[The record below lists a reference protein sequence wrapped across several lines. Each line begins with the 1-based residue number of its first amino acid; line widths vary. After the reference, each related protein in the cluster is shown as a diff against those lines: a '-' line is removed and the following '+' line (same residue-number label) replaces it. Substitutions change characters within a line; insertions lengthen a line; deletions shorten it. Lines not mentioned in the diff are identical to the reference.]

1 MKFLSAYKLL
11 ESTGEYEI
19 VAPTE
24 NRVDESID
32 EKIIVAN
39 VYIKHDTVK
48 TADMSTKEG
57 RRTYHMLHRSYGL
70 SEADEK
76 GTMMGGR
83 TVGMFHKSGD
93 VEVTRAWTW
102 IDVKSIQEEL
112 SKYGIIV
119 TEQHGQAKVTKDVD
133 DAPVADWGHDGA
145 YGENSNSVFYFTTT
159 SERNWMIKFSG
170 SGEVW
175 RKFVD
180 TFDSREYDSEEELI
194 KNQLDLIIRNNI
206 PSYPGSNSDD
216 YQVEIT
222 FK

>member
-19 VAPTE
+19 IAPTE
-24 NRVDESID
+24 KRVNESVDE
-32 EKIIVAN
+32 KVVVAN

-48 TADMSTKEG
+48 IADMTTKEG

-70 SEADEK
+70 DESNDN

-83 TVGMFHKSGD
+83 TVGMFHKKGD

-102 IDVKSIQEEL
+102 IDVKAIQEEL
-112 SKYGIIV
+112 SKYGITV

-133 DAPVADWGHDGA
+133 DEPVADWGHDGA
-145 YGENSNSVFYFTTT
+145 YGENSNSIFYFTTT

-180 TFDSREYDSEEELI
+180 SFDSREYDDEEKLI
-194 KNQLDLIIRNNI
+194 ENRLDNLIRGHI
-206 PSYPGSNSDD
+206 PSYSGNTEN
-216 YQVEIT
+216 YQVEIS

>member
-1 MKFLSAYKLL
+1 MNFLSAYKLL
-11 ESTGEYEI
+11 ESTGEYKI
-19 VAPTE
+19 IAPAE
-24 NRVDESID
+24 KRVDESVD
-32 EKIIVAN
+32 EKVVVAT

-48 TADMSTKEG
+48 VADMSTKEG

-70 SEADEK
+70 DESGDQ

-83 TVGMFHKSGD
+83 TVGMFHKKGD
-93 VEVTRAWTW
+93 VEVNRAWTW
-102 IDVKSIQEEL
+102 IDVKAIQEEL
-112 SKYGIIV
+112 SKYGITV

-133 DAPVADWGHDGA
+133 DAPVADWSHDGA

-159 SERNWMIKFSG
+159 SVRNWMIKFSG

-180 TFDSREYDSEEELI
+180 TFDSREYDDEEALI
-194 KNQLDLIIRNNI
+194 ENQLDNLIRNHI
-206 PSYPGSNSDD
+206 PSYSGNTEN
-216 YQVEIT
+216 YQVDIS

>member
-19 VAPTE
+19 IAPAE
-24 NRVDESID
+24 KRVDESID
-32 EKIIVAN
+32 EKVVVAT

-48 TADMSTKEG
+48 VADMSTKEG

-70 SEADEK
+70 DES
-76 GTMMGGR
+76 GDQETMMGGR
-83 TVGMFHKSGD
+83 TVGMFHKKGD

-102 IDVKSIQEEL
+102 IDVKAIQEEL
-112 SKYGIIV
+112 SKYGITV

-133 DAPVADWGHDGA
+133 DEPIADWGHDGA

-180 TFDSREYDSEEELI
+180 TFDSREYDNEEDLI
-194 KNQLDLIIRNNI
+194 ENQLDNLIRGHI
-206 PSYPGSNSDD
+206 PSYSGNTEH
-216 YQVEIT
+216 YQVEIS

>member
-19 VAPTE
+19 IAPAE
-24 NRVDESID
+24 KRVDESVD
-32 EKIIVAN
+32 EKVVVAT

-48 TADMSTKEG
+48 VADMSTKEG

-70 SEADEK
+70 DESGDQ

-83 TVGMFHKSGD
+83 TVGMFHKKGD
-93 VEVTRAWTW
+93 VEVNRAWTW
-102 IDVKSIQEEL
+102 IDVKAIQEEL
-112 SKYGIIV
+112 SKYGITV

-180 TFDSREYDSEEELI
+180 TFDSREYDDEEALI
-194 KNQLDLIIRNNI
+194 ENQLDNLIRNHI
-206 PSYPGSNSDD
+206 PSYSGNTEN
-216 YQVEIT
+216 YQVEIS

>member
-19 VAPTE
+19 IAPAE
-24 NRVDESID
+24 KRVDESLD

-48 TADMSTKEG
+48 VADMSTKEG

-70 SEADEK
+70 DESGDH

-83 TVGMFHKSGD
+83 TVGMFHKKGD
-93 VEVTRAWTW
+93 VEVNKSWTW
-102 IDVKSIQEEL
+102 IDVRAIQEEL
-112 SKYGIIV
+112 NKFGIIV

-133 DAPVADWGHDGA
+133 DEAIADWGHDGA

-170 SGEVW
+170 SVEVW

-194 KNQLDLIIRNNI
+194 KNQLDNLIREHI
-206 PSYPGSNSDD
+206 PSYSGNTEN

>member
-19 VAPTE
+19 IAPAE
-24 NRVDESID
+24 KRVDESLD

-83 TVGMFHKSGD
+83 TVGMFHKKGD
-93 VEVTRAWTW
+93 VEVNKSWTW
-102 IDVKSIQEEL
+102 IDVNAIQEEL
-112 SKYGIIV
+112 NKFGIDV
-119 TEQHGQAKVTKDVD
+119 TEQHGQAKVTKDVND
-133 DAPVADWGHDGA
+133 EAVADWGHDGA
-145 YGENSNSVFYFTTT
+145 YGENSNSIFYFTTT

-180 TFDSREYDSEEELI
+180 TFDTREYDSEEELI
-194 KNQLDLIIRNNI
+194 ENQLDLIIRNNI
-206 PSYPGSNSDD
+206 PSYQGSNSDD
-216 YQVEIT
+216 YKVEIS

>member
-19 VAPTE
+19 VAPAE
-24 NRVDESID
+24 KRVDESID

-48 TADMSTKEG
+48 IADMSTKEG

-70 SEADEK
+70 DEADDRA
-76 GTMMGGR
+76 TMMGGR
-83 TVGMFHKSGD
+83 TVGMFHKKGD
-93 VEVTRAWTW
+93 VEVNRAWTW
-102 IDVKSIQEEL
+102 IDVKAIQEEL
-112 SKYGIIV
+112 KEYGITV
-119 TEQHGQAKVTKDVD
+119 SEQHGQARISKDVD
-133 DAPVADWGHDGA
+133 DEPVADWGHDGA
-145 YGENSNSVFYFTTT
+145 YGENSNSIFYFTTT

-180 TFDSREYDSEEELI
+180 TFDSREYDTEEELI
-194 KNQLDLIIRNNI
+194 QNQLDLIIRNHI
-206 PSYPGSNSDD
+206 PSYSGTNSDN
-216 YQVEIT
+216 YEVEIN

>member
-19 VAPTE
+19 IPPAE
-24 NRVDESID
+24 KRVDESAD
-32 EKIIVAN
+32 ERVVVAN

-70 SEADEK
+70 SEADE
-76 GTMMGGR
+76 TMMGGS
-83 TVGMFHKSGD
+83 TVGMFHKRGD
-93 VEVTRAWTW
+93 VEVSRSWTW
-102 IDVKSIQEEL
+102 IDVDAIQDALDEF
-112 SKYGIIV
+112 GITV

-133 DAPVADWGHDGA
+133 DAPVANWGHRGA
-145 YGENSNSVFYFTTT
+145 YGENSSSVYYFTST

-170 SGEVW
+170 SGESW
-175 RKFVD
+175 SKFVN
-180 TFDSREYDSEEELI
+180 EYGSEGETIED
-194 KNQLDLIIRNNI
+194 QLDALIRENI
-206 PSYPGSNSDD
+206 PSYDGDTDN
-216 YQVEIT
+216 YKVEIS

>member
-19 VAPTE
+19 IAPAE
-24 NRVDESID
+24 KRVDESLD
-32 EKIIVAN
+32 DKIIVAN

-48 TADMSTKEG
+48 IADMSTKEG

-70 SEADEK
+70 SESDEN

-83 TVGMFHKSGD
+83 TVGMFHKKGD

-102 IDVKSIQEEL
+102 IDVRAIQEEL
-112 SKYGIIV
+112 SKYGITV

-133 DAPVADWGHDGA
+133 DEAVADWGNDGA
-145 YGENSNSVFYFTTT
+145 YGENSNSIFYFTTT

-180 TFDSREYDSEEELI
+180 SFDSMEYDSEEKLI
-194 KNQLDLIIRNNI
+194 EDQLDNIIRSHI
-206 PSYPGSNSDD
+206 PSYSGNTDS
-216 YQVEIT
+216 YKVEIT

>member
-1 MKFLSAYKLL
+1 MNFLSAYKLL

-19 VAPTE
+19 LSPAE
-24 NRVDESID
+24 KRVDESLD
-32 EKIIVAN
+32 DKIIVAN

-57 RRTYHMLHRSYGL
+57 RRTYHMLHRSYGI
-70 SEADEK
+70 SESDEN

-83 TVGMFHKSGD
+83 TVGMFHKKGD
-93 VEVTRAWTW
+93 VEVNRSWTW
-102 IDVKSIQEEL
+102 IDVSAIREEL
-112 SKYGIIV
+112 SKYGITV
-119 TEQHGQAKVTKDVD
+119 TEQHGQAKVTKDVND
-133 DAPVADWGHDGA
+133 EAVADWGNDGA
-145 YGENSNSVFYFTTT
+145 YGENSNSIFYFTTT

-180 TFDSREYDSEEELI
+180 TFDSREYDSEDELI
-194 KNQLDLIIRNNI
+194 KNQLDSLIREHI
-206 PSYPGSNSDD
+206 PSYSGDTD
-216 YQVEIT
+216 EYKVEIS

>member
-19 VAPTE
+19 IAPAE
-24 NRVDESID
+24 KRVNESID
-32 EKIIVAN
+32 EKVVVAN

-48 TADMSTKEG
+48 VADMSTKEG

-70 SEADEK
+70 SESSDN
-76 GTMMGGR
+76 GTMMGGS
-83 TVGMFHKSGD
+83 TVGMFHKKGD
-93 VEVTRAWTW
+93 VEVSRSWTW
-102 IDVKSIQEEL
+102 IDVDAIQEEL
-112 SKYGIIV
+112 SKYGITV

-133 DAPVADWGHDGA
+133 DAPVADWGHNGA
-145 YGENSNSVFYFTTT
+145 YGENSSSVYYFTST

-170 SGEVW
+170 SAESW
-175 RKFVD
+175 RKLVD
-180 TFDSREYDSEEELI
+180 TFDQREYDNEEDLI
-194 KNQLDLIIRNNI
+194 EDQLALIIRENI

-216 YQVEIT
+216 YKVEIS

>member
-19 VAPTE
+19 MAPAE
-24 NRVDESID
+24 MRVDKPID

-48 TADMSTKEG
+48 VADMSTKEG

-70 SEADEK
+70 DESGDQ

-83 TVGMFHKSGD
+83 TVGMFHKKGD
-93 VEVTRAWTW
+93 VEVNRAWTW
-102 IDVKSIQEEL
+102 IDVRAIQEEL

-133 DAPVADWGHDGA
+133 EEAIADWGHDGA
-145 YGENSNSVFYFTTT
+145 YGENSNSIFYFTTT

-194 KNQLDLIIRNNI
+194 KNQLDLVIRKNI
-206 PSYPGSNSDD
+206 PSYSGSNSDN
-216 YQVEIT
+216 YQVEIS

>member
-1 MKFLSAYKLL
+1 MRFLSAYKLL

-19 VAPTE
+19 IAPAE
-24 NRVDESID
+24 KRVDESVD
-32 EKIIVAN
+32 EKVVVAN

-70 SEADEK
+70 SESDEK
-76 GTMMGGR
+76 ETMMGGR
-83 TVGMFHKSGD
+83 TVGMFHKRGD

-102 IDVKSIQEEL
+102 IDVRAIQEEL
-112 SKYGIIV
+112 SKYGITV
-119 TEQHGQAKVTKDVD
+119 TEQHGQAKVSKDVD
-133 DAPVADWGHDGA
+133 DEAVADWGNDGA
-145 YGENSNSVFYFTTT
+145 YGENSNSIFYFTTT

-194 KNQLDLIIRNNI
+194 KNQLDNLIRDHI
-206 PSYPGSNSDD
+206 PSYSGNTDN
-216 YQVEIT
+216 YKVEIT

>member
-19 VAPTE
+19 IAPAE
-24 NRVDESID
+24 KRVDESID
-32 EKIIVAN
+32 EKVVVAT

-48 TADMSTKEG
+48 VADMSTKEG

-70 SEADEK
+70 DESGDQ

-83 TVGMFHKSGD
+83 TVGMFHKKGD
-93 VEVTRAWTW
+93 VEVNRAWTW
-102 IDVKSIQEEL
+102 IDVKAIQEEL
-112 SKYGIIV
+112 NKFGITV

-133 DAPVADWGHDGA
+133 DEPIADWGHDGA

-180 TFDSREYDSEEELI
+180 TFDSREYDNEEDLI
-194 KNQLDLIIRNNI
+194 ENQLDNLIRGHI
-206 PSYPGSNSDD
+206 PSYSGNTEN
-216 YQVEIT
+216 YQVEIS

>member
-19 VAPTE
+19 IAPSE
-24 NRVDESID
+24 KRMDESVDE
-32 EKIIVAN
+32 KVVVAN

-48 TADMSTKEG
+48 VADMTTKEG

-70 SEADEK
+70 SEADE
-76 GTMMGGR
+76 TMMGGS
-83 TVGMFHKSGD
+83 TVGMFHKKGD
-93 VEVTRAWTW
+93 VEVSRSWTW
-102 IDVKSIQEEL
+102 IDVDAIQEEL
-112 SKYGIIV
+112 SKYGITV

-133 DAPVADWGHDGA
+133 DAPVADWGHNGA
-145 YGENSNSVFYFTTT
+145 YGENSSSVYYFTST

-170 SGEVW
+170 SAESW
-175 RKFVD
+175 RKFD
-180 TFDSREYDSEEELI
+180 GEGEDSIED
-194 KNQLDLIIRNNI
+194 QLALIIRENI

-216 YQVEIT
+216 YQVEIS

>member
-19 VAPTE
+19 IAPAE
-24 NRVDESID
+24 KRVDESID
-32 EKIIVAN
+32 EKVVVAN

-48 TADMSTKEG
+48 VADMSTKEG

-70 SEADEK
+70 DESGDQ

-83 TVGMFHKSGD
+83 TVGMFHKKGD
-93 VEVTRAWTW
+93 VEVNKSWTW
-102 IDVKSIQEEL
+102 IDVNAIQEEL
-112 SKYGIIV
+112 NKFGITV

-133 DAPVADWGHDGA
+133 DAPVADLGHDGA
-145 YGENSNSVFYFTTT
+145 YGENSNSIFYFTTT

-194 KNQLDLIIRNNI
+194 KNQLDNLIREHI
-206 PSYPGSNSDD
+206 PSYSGNTEHYEVQIS
-216 YQVEIT
+216 

>member
-19 VAPTE
+19 IAPAE
-24 NRVDESID
+24 KRVDESVD
-32 EKIIVAN
+32 EKVLVAN

-48 TADMSTKEG
+48 VADMTTKEG

-70 SEADEK
+70 DEANDN

-83 TVGMFHKSGD
+83 TVGMFHKKGD
-93 VEVTRAWTW
+93 VEVNRAWTW
-102 IDVKSIQEEL
+102 IDVNAIQEKLNEL
-112 SKYGIIV
+112 GIAV
-119 TEQHGQAKVTKDVD
+119 TEQHGQARVTKDVD
-133 DAPVADWGHDGA
+133 DEPVADWGHDGA
-145 YGENSNSVFYFTTT
+145 YGENSNSIFYFTTT

-170 SGEVW
+170 SGESW

-180 TFDSREYDSEEELI
+180 KYDAREFDSEEELI
-194 KNQLDLIIRNNI
+194 KNQLDLLIRENI
-206 PSYPGSNSDD
+206 PSYSGSNSDD
-216 YQVEIT
+216 YQVEIS

>member
-19 VAPTE
+19 IAPAE
-24 NRVDESID
+24 KRVDESID

-48 TADMSTKEG
+48 VADMSTKEG

-70 SEADEK
+70 DES
-76 GTMMGGR
+76 GEQGSMMGGR
-83 TVGMFHKSGD
+83 TVGMFHKKGD

-102 IDVKSIQEEL
+102 IDVRAIQEAL
-112 SKYGIIV
+112 NKFGITV

-180 TFDSREYDSEEELI
+180 TFDSREYDREEELI
-194 KNQLDLIIRNNI
+194 KNQLDNLIREHI
-206 PSYPGSNSDD
+206 PSYSGNTEN
-216 YQVEIT
+216 YQVEIS